1 MPSAEP
7 PPPQPRP
14 KRGAERTVLSSLV
27 ARHPWWRK
35 ILNRFTG
42 RGADNAGNTMLP
54 VLMEV
59 FAGFSKIDGSVMEE
73 EIDSSLGFM
82 RYDYPEAIYSE
93 LRRIYFEA
101 LQKPQDLS
109 ARARDLS
116 RTLSVEQKILLGVQL
131 YLLISRSENSRQQ
144 LVEFYL
150 FMTNLGIAAQAIDIV
165 YQLNAE
171 DKPVDDGEFRSK
183 GGQPLEMLRIAA
195 HEPCDVLLR
204 SLGEDCSVAAFRYQ
218 NLLLIKNIG
227 TTSVLVR
234 SRTLRPGDFSRLY
247 QGERVV
253 LDDVSLDYAD
263 LIGYF
268 NAKKNLTGTQLYL
281 TLTDEGSAEIA
292 QTRSRGTNLRISF
305 GLGVTIEALRDTDA
319 KINGKRL
326 KEGTKIEA
334 SIEDKIIA
342 KGEVE
347 ISLQELRRRAREFGE
362 QFRLEGSRNTYLV
375 SNNPDLLDEGD
386 ILLSQDG
393 DGEILL
399 KIICNYEDKT
409 GELEVL
415 RSDRP
420 ILVGSIPIKDRA
432 ILNDGDTLTLGE
444 GQYLRCH
451 FADRI
456 IEEERNII
464 RQMELRELAHR
475 FDQRDTALDGISL
488 TARRGEMICVM
499 GPSGCGKS
507 TLLRTIGGQLKPK
520 SGDIQ
525 MNGFPLYGSLE
536 NLCPYIAY
544 IPQEDAFDPL
554 LKVQENLDF
563 SVAVRCP
570 HLPGEERRKRVDA
583 KLVELG
589 LNEMRHR
596 LAGTPQQKFLS
607 GGERKRLNAG
617 LDMIGIA
624 DVYLF
629 DEPTSGLS
637 SKDSEHVLDLIRSLA
652 RNKIVLASIH
662 QPSMKLLQMFDKAL
676 LLDKGGKMAYFG
688 TPQGMLEYFWQAY
701 CEETSPQDDNAPPTP
716 MPDMVTPD
724 LVFDVLETPLRDI
737 SGDVIHERTTDG
749 HLMPARRFPPNFWRD
764 RYQTHVMMSSMN
776 QTETRREQT
785 LRDES
790 RSGESLSQHRK
801 LPRPPH
807 HSVREESILFATML
821 KRAFLS
827 KLRNRANLLT
837 TLLEAPMLGFLISMV
852 LRYSEDESYNFAS
865 AFHIPTYIFLTL
877 VVAMFLGL
885 TNSADE
891 IIRDRPMLNR
901 ERNHNLRVRY
911 YIVGKI
917 LSLSAFALVQCII
930 YLLIGNAVLELREM
944 FLVHLFWM
952 FMTSLTGACLGLLV
966 SALVSDIRTALNIIP
981 LLLIPQIILGGA
993 LIKYEEMNR
1002 NLDFVYSIRQWA
1014 EKGEDRD
1021 TSEAS
1026 KLKVPLICQL
1036 MPLRWSYE
1044 SAIISQA
1051 RLNPLSRAQSV
1062 LEERIQGLINLPR
1075 HIPLTEEQRADLDL
1089 TKQALAVVSG
1099 LQDVDASGVSGRLRR
1114 IQDSLSSGALN
1125 PEDMK
1130 SKKGV
1135 SAEEIYVNRKVLD
1148 LVTKAEMERE
1158 DYRRTASPNV
1168 FFGTVKTYPLFETA
1182 EEPAG
1187 AAKPAESGRSS
1198 TMGSLG
1204 GGNSGSI
1211 SSASSNANVK
1221 KVKPW
1226 WQELRVNTLWLNFT
1240 VMMVTLVVVIAILDV
1255 SLRRQLSR
1263 V

>member
-1 MPSAEP
+1 
-7 PPPQPRP
+7 
-14 KRGAERTVLSSLV
+14 
-27 ARHPWWRK
+27 
-35 ILNRFTG
+35 
-42 RGADNAGNTMLP
+42 MLP

-116 RTLSVEQKILLGVQL
+116 RSLTVEQKILLGVQL

-171 DKPVDDGEFRSK
+171 DKPADDGEFRSK

-218 NLLLIKNIG
+218 NLLLIKNVG
-227 TTSVLVR
+227 ATSVLVR

-281 TLTDEGSAEIA
+281 TLTDEGSAEIS

-326 KEGTKIEA
+326 REGTVIEA

-342 KGEVE
+342 KDELE

-415 RSDRP
+415 RADRP
-420 ILVGSIPIKDRA
+420 ILVGNIPIKDRA

-464 RQMELRELAHR
+464 RQVELREVGHR
-475 FDQRDTALDGISL
+475 FDQRDTALDSISL

-507 TLLRTIGGQLKPK
+507 TLLRTIGGQLKPRF
-520 SGDIQ
+520 GDIQ
-525 MNGFPLYGSLE
+525 MNGFPLYESLD
-536 NLCPYIAY
+536 NLCPYVAY
-544 IPQEDAFDPL
+544 IPQEDAFDSL

-570 HLPGEERRKRVDA
+570 HLPGDERRKRVDA

-589 LNEMRHR
+589 LNEMRGR

-701 CEETSPQDDNAPPTP
+701 CEETTPQEENAAPVP

-737 SGDVIHERTTDG
+737 SGDIIHERTSDG
-749 HLMPARRFPPNFWRD
+749 HLMAARRFPPNFWRD
-764 RYQTHVMMSSMN
+764 RYQTHVLMSSMS
-776 QTETRREQT
+776 QSETRRENA
-785 LRDES
+785 RREES
-790 RSGESLSQHRK
+790 RGESLAQQRK
-801 LPRPPH
+801 LPKPPH
-807 HSVREESILFATML
+807 LTMREESILFATMI

-837 TLLEAPMLGFLISMV
+837 TLLEAPLLAFLISMV
-852 LRYSEDESYNFAS
+852 LRYSEDDSYTFAS
-865 AFHIPTYIFLTL
+865 AFHIPTYLFLTL

-911 YIVGKI
+911 YIIGKI
-917 LSLSAFALVQCII
+917 LSLSTFSLIQCVI

-944 FLVHLFWM
+944 FVVHLFWM
-952 FMTSLTGACLGLLV
+952 FMTSLTGVCLGLLV
-966 SALVSDIRTALNIIP
+966 STLVHDIRTALNIIP

-1002 NLDFVYSIRQWA
+1002 NLDFVYSIRQWSA
-1014 EKGEDRD
+1014 KGEDKD

-1026 KLKVPLICQL
+1026 KLKVPLICQI

-1051 RLNPLSRAQSV
+1051 RLNPLSRAQSM
-1062 LEERIQGLINLPR
+1062 LEDRIQGLINLPR
-1075 HIPLTEEQRADLDL
+1075 HIPMTEEQRADLDL

-1099 LQDVDASGVSGRLRR
+1099 LQDVDASGVSSRLRR
-1114 IQDSLSSGALN
+1114 IQESVSRGHLS

-1130 SKKGV
+1130 LKKGV

-1168 FFGTVKTYPLFETA
+1168 FFGTVKTYPLFEPSA
-1182 EEPAG
+1182 AAPGSEEEERATG
-1187 AAKPAESGRSS
+1187 TVLGESRV
-1198 TMGSLG
+1198 
-1204 GGNSGSI
+1204 
-1211 SSASSNANVK
+1211 SSATATTGNNSR

-1226 WQELRVNTLWLNFT
+1226 WQELRVPTLWMNFI
-1240 VMMVTLVVVIAILDV
+1240 VMMVTLVMVIAVLDV